1 LLAIFCSAGAFM
13 LYSYSAKILSV
24 IKVSIFTN
32 AIPIVTIIVA
42 IILGQETFSISK
54 ILGIVIVVV
63 GLLLSQFGF
72 NKKKRI

>member
-1 LLAIFCSAGAFM
+1 M

>member
-1 LLAIFCSAGAFM
+1 M

-54 ILGIVIVVV
+54 VLGIVIVVL

-72 NKKKRI
+72 KKIRKSWK

>member
-1 LLAIFCSAGAFM
+1 M

-72 NKKKRI
+72 NKKKRIWKLK

>member
-1 LLAIFCSAGAFM
+1 M
-13 LYSYSAKILSV
+13 
-24 IKVSIFTN
+24 
-32 AIPIVTIIVA
+32 
-42 IILGQETFSISK
+42 LGQETFSISK